1 MTAINRFKSRK
12 VSVIG
17 AGDVGSTFVF
27 ALAQSGV
34 AAEITMIDLNTEL
47 VKGQV
52 MDLVHGYPFF
62 PPVKIREG
70 SKADYADS
78 QVIVITAGA
87 KQQSGESRLNLLK
100 RNADIVKS
108 IMDDIVNSGSEAIVV
123 MVTNPVDILTY
134 VALKHAG
141 WSRKRIFGSGTVL
154 DSARFRYLISQH
166 CGIDVQNVHAY
177 ILGEHGDS
185 ELAPWSMAHL
195 AGMKMDDYCAVCKD
209 CGDWDKARQEMEQ
222 TVRDS
227 AYHIIDYKGATWFA
241 VGMAL
246 VKIVSAVLRDQRS
259 VLTVSTLLK
268 GEYGLEDVCLSVPC
282 IVSSEGIAKVNEVK
296 LRDNEHKALVNSA
309 SVLRKT
315 LDDISK

>member
-1 MTAINRFKSRK
+1 MTAVKRFKSRK
-12 VSVIG
+12 VSVVG
-17 AGDVGSTFVF
+17 AGDVGSTFAY

-34 AAEITMIDLNTEL
+34 SEEIAMIDLNTGL
-47 VKGQV
+47 VKGQAL
-52 MDLVHGYPFF
+52 DLVHGYPFY
-62 PPVKIREG
+62 PPVKIYEG
-70 SKADYADS
+70 SKSDYADS
-78 QVIVITAGA
+78 QIIVITAGA
-87 KQQSGESRLNLLK
+87 KQQPGESRLNLLK

-141 WSRKRIFGSGTVL
+141 WSRQRIFGSGTVL

-166 CGIDVQNVHAY
+166 CGVDVQNVHAY

-209 CGDWDKARQEMEQ
+209 CGDWEKAREEMEQ
-222 TVRDS
+222 TVRNS

-246 VKIVSAVLRDQRS
+246 VKIVSAVLRDQHS
-259 VLTVSTLLK
+259 VLTVSTLLG

-282 IVSSEGIAKVNEVK
+282 IVSSEGISKVTEVK
-296 LRDNEHKALVNSA
+296 LRDNEQKALLNSA

-315 LDDISK
+315 LDEIL